1 MISNPILLGIFLI
14 QITTGCMIMRSG
26 ETLFGDGKVLD
37 MLGRHIHI
45 GCEI

>member
-1 MISNPILLGIFLI
+1 MISNHISSGTFLI
-14 QITTGCMIMRSG
+14 QITIGYMTLRSG
-26 ETLFGDGKVLD
+26 ETLFGGGRVLD

>member
-1 MISNPILLGIFLI
+1 MISNLISSGTPLILIMTL
-14 QITTGCMIMRSG
+14 CMIMRSG

>member
-1 MISNPILLGIFLI
+1 MISNLIFGGIHLILIM
-14 QITTGCMIMRSG
+14 TGCMIMRSG